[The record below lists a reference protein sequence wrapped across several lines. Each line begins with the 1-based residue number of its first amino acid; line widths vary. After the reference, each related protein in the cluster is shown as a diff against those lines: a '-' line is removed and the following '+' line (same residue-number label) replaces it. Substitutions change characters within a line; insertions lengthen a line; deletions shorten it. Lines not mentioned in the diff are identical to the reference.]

1 MKGHFNRGVITSIGL
16 DHQAPNHLSI
26 NVAHG
31 PKKRAKKGQAM
42 PSYDDRP
49 RSNLLVH
56 KRHAKKYT
64 VGSSV
69 KVGMMPDGDADEMQ
83 DDGDGD
89 ELAPMRAIKKSVI
102 PKGRVY

>member
-1 MKGHFNRGVITSIGL
+1 MKGHYNRGVISSIGV
-16 DHQAPNHLSI
+16 DHQAPDHLSI

-31 PKKRAKKGQAM
+31 PKKRAKKGE
-42 PSYDDRP
+42 PTPTYDDRP

-56 KRHAKKYT
+56 KRHQSKYT
-64 VGSSV
+64 VGQSV
-69 KVGMMPDGDADEMQ
+69 KVGMMPDGDGDEMQ
-83 DDGDGD
+83 DDGD